1 MPNIGEWLFG
11 SDAKMKKFD
20 QYSPEQND
28 FFKQFMSQLQGLGG
42 QGGGAQNAM
51 GLLQDYLNPESDVYK
66 NFEKPYMQEFEQQ
79 TLPGIA
85 NRYAGLNAM
94 GGGLSSSGFGQSLG
108 AAGSQLQTNLAGMK
122 SQMQRQSIND
132 ILGQYNQMANMG
144 LNAQPFGYQK
154 YDASQGVVGPAAVA
168 AAGAAGKAYGGGF

>member
-1 MPNIGEWLFG
+1 MPNLGEWLFG

-20 QYSPEQND
+20 QFSPEQSQ
-28 FFKQFMSQLQGLGG
+28 FFKQLFSQLQGLSG
-42 QGGGAQNAM
+42 QGGGFNQANN
-51 GLLQDYLNPESDVYK
+51 LLQDYLNPQSDVYK
-66 NFEKPYMQEFEQQ
+66 NFEAPYRQEFEQQ

-94 GGGLSSSGFGQSLG
+94 GGGLSSSGFGQALG
-108 AAGSQLQTNLAGMK
+108 AAGSQLQTNLASMK

-132 ILGQYNQMANMG
+132 ILGQYNQMSNLG

-154 YDASQGVVGPAAVA
+154 FDASQGVVGPALVA
-168 AAGAAGKAYGGGF
+168 AAGAAGKAYGSKF